1 MSKNKS
7 FVSDFVDQ
15 VWDREFHRDERSKSG
30 TVIVQQF
37 FVGAEITGL
46 DAGDELGFC
55 FVV

>member
-15 VWDREFHRDERSKSG
+15 VWDREFHRDERPKSR

-37 FVGAEITGL
+37 FVCAEITGL
-46 DAGDELGFC
+46 NAGDELGF
-55 FVV
+55 